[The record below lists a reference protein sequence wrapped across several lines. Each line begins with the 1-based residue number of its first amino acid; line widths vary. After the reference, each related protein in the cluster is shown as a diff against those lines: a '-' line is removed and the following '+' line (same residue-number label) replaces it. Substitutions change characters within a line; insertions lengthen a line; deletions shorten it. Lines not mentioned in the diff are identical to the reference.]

1 MAMGSQGIWL
11 GTTAGDR
18 SGPAAHPG
26 VTIGALPRR
35 RT

>member
-1 MAMGSQGIWL
+1 MAMGSQDI